1 MNPTAITIRAED
13 RYGHVT
19 EQTLALSVTG
29 SRARAVTTSY
39 TCGKSFGFNQPVYL
53 AEPDTGV
60 DKWTYKASYDFL
72 PVYESGTFTIT
83 YYDLFARQWT
93 EEITTVLDDAF
104 RHSVVQSITT
114 STKEDVIVTISALA
128 DHLYVKCDGDVKAD
142 GDTVSIGESTYG
154 KTGKLTYT
162 ESGIKAYTL
171 AVLSEDRTAEERTM
185 TFQYRV
191 GNIDRTAPTAVWE
204 RVVNG
209 NEVVVLQEDG
219 SVKRTVYGSVTYQI
233 LGFDEENVRITDSS
247 NGVIR
252 FTAPGKEVFHFQDEA
267 GNRGTLE
274 VSEQDTDFVSTE
286 AGTIKEVLISWYLG
300 DTLAGTYVNPDGQQV
315 DFPQTTKNMRA
326 VLTALNEKGET
337 VDTELSLA
345 EGIEVDFARINQTNG
360 SVVFSG
366 NGSLTLTLKAA
377 NEVQIP
383 LTISNIDKRVPTGRL
398 IYGQPENGKV
408 KVYVEHDAASW
419 IEEPKNVQKD
429 AEGEYIEFTSN
440 GMIQITLKNDV
451 GNTTTLIA
459 EVYVLDTEPPVIT
472 SSRWLTQTG
481 DLTKVTNGAVRLY
494 MEFNEQI
501 SRAELTISDSEN
513 NQVDDAQKDAY
524 AKATVLGNTL
534 TVDFEQNCQ
543 IGLKAYD
550 MSENAAAP
558 QNYPADGPLT
568 IIDRTAPTMMLT
580 KTYDGDTNT
589 VHLAADFDEPV
600 TGTFEAGTG
609 TDGMPVYENHFE
621 KTLDKNGT
629 CQLSFADEAGNPVSQ
644 VVQVTEID
652 TIAPKLTFAF
662 CEQDGTTL
670 ELKKDE
676 QGNLFAPVRKDSFYL
691 KVTTDEDNTSVRIRN
706 TSTRGMEQK
715 LPITGRGQYADYLVE
730 ENGIYQLIAE
740 DRYGNTG
747 VSTVTIDFLDKT
759 PPALTLPSG
768 AVEVLAGTQAA
779 VAKAALRSGVTAD
792 EACAMEVLLDESIL
806 RTAGSY
812 VVPIQAADKAGNE
825 TRKTRRLK
833 VLPADG
839 HYFMVNGKNVQAGSV
854 STVTGTTVTVKAPEE
869 YTEELSAGG
878 EAALYWSKG
887 YQTRA
892 QMKDAKKFTD
902 SFEVSE
908 SGYYTVMLGTLNR
921 DAYLIYL
928 YVQ

>member
-1 MNPTAITIRAED
+1 M
-13 RYGHVT
+13 
-19 EQTLALSVTG
+19 
-29 SRARAVTTSY
+29 
-39 TCGKSFGFNQPVYL
+39 
-53 AEPDTGV
+53 
-60 DKWTYKASYDFL
+60 
-72 PVYESGTFTIT
+72 
-83 YYDLFARQWT
+83 
-93 EEITTVLDDAF
+93 
-104 RHSVVQSITT
+104 
-114 STKEDVIVTISALA
+114 
-128 DHLYVKCDGDVKAD
+128 
-142 GDTVSIGESTYG
+142 
-154 KTGKLTYT
+154 
-162 ESGIKAYTL
+162 
-171 AVLSEDRTAEERTM
+171 
-185 TFQYRV
+185 
-191 GNIDRTAPTAVWE
+191 
-204 RVVNG
+204 
-209 NEVVVLQEDG
+209 
-219 SVKRTVYGSVTYQI
+219 
-233 LGFDEENVRITDSS
+233 
-247 NGVIR
+247 
-252 FTAPGKEVFHFQDEA
+252 
-267 GNRGTLE
+267 
-274 VSEQDTDFVSTE
+274 
-286 AGTIKEVLISWYLG
+286 
-300 DTLAGTYVNPDGQQV
+300 
-315 DFPQTTKNMRA
+315 
-326 VLTALNEKGET
+326 
-337 VDTELSLA
+337 
-345 EGIEVDFARINQTNG
+345 
-360 SVVFSG
+360 VFSG
-366 NGSLTLTLKAA
+366 NGKLTLTLKAA

-408 KVYVEHDAASW
+408 KVYVEHDADSW
-419 IEEPKNVQKD
+419 IEEPQNVQKD

-451 GNTTTLIA
+451 GNITTLIA

-494 MEFNEQI
+494 LEFNEQI
-501 SRAELTISDSEN
+501 SRAELTISDREGNS
-513 NQVDDAQKDAY
+513 VDAAQKDAY

-550 MSENAAAP
+550 MSGNAP
-558 QNYPADGPLT
+558 QTPWTYPADGPLT
-568 IIDRTAPTMMLT
+568 IIDRTAPTMTLT

-621 KTLDKNGT
+621 KMVDKNGT
-629 CQLSFADEAGNPVSQ
+629 YQLSFADEAGNPVSQ

-652 TIAPKLTFAF
+652 MTAPKLTFTF
-662 CEQDGTTL
+662 CEQDGNKL
-670 ELKKDE
+670 ELKKDK
-676 QGNLFAPVRKDSFYL
+676 QGNLFALVRKDGFYL

-715 LPITGRGQYADYLVE
+715 LGITGRGQYVNYLVE

-768 AVEVLAGTQAA
+768 AVEVLASTQAA

-806 RTAGSY
+806 CTAGSY
-812 VVPIQAADKAGNE
+812 VVPIQAVDKAGNE

-839 HYFMVNGKNVQAGSV
+839 HYFMVNGRNVQAGSV
-854 STVTGTTVTVKAPEE
+854 STVTGTTVTVKAPEK

-892 QMKDAKKFTD
+892 QMKDAKKFID

-908 SGYYTVMLGTLNR
+908 SGYYTVMLGTPNR